1 MNSGLDQ
8 IRQWRK
14 MFQMKEE
21 YKTPKEELTEVE
33 TGSLPKKGFR
43 DEQSSSLCKDYQRI
57 FRRKVDAQREK
68 LRCF

>member
-1 MNSGLDQ
+1 
-8 IRQWRK
+8 
-14 MFQMKEE
+14 MKEE

-33 TGSLPKKGFR
+33 TGSLPKKEFR

-57 FRRKVDAQREK
+57 FRRKMDAQREK